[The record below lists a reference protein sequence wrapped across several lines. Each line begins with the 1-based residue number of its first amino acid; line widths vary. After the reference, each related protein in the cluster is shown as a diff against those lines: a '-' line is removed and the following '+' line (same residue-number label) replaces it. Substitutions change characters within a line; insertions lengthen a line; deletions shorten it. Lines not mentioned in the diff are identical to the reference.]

1 MKISTVLKFVL
12 LTMFLPLV
20 TMRAQSVVYSG
31 NFTSPYAAL
40 QDIGVSWSTF
50 STATVGVQVAVD
62 PNALRLSFQKFQLE
76 TPSFSLT
83 KTVSIS
89 AGFGGATKN
98 DSVALNFNALTFVMS
113 DGIASHSLSAGTGGN
128 YSISGTTDL
137 LHPIESLVLTGSYTI
152 VGPTTTV
159 TNAFSVQ
166 AAGTTYLRAPTTLNT
181 TNYPSSLTLSR
192 TDIYTFT
199 NEYYFTSG
207 QTNVNFV
214 NASVDGE
221 QITWAFGS
229 FAFGGTLAT
238 LSPGSLAAS
247 AVPEPATYAAIFGVT
262 ALGFAAYRR
271 RNKSV

>member
-1 MKISTVLKFVL
+1 MLLRTLAVGCGVGGWSRSGCVVQIDPCTPPPIHRSVGRVHPSFTSAEIRLRMKISTVLKFVL

-98 DSVALNFNALTFVMS
+98 YSVALNFNALTFVMS

-137 LHPIESLVLTGSYTI
+137 LHPTESLVLTGSYTI

-166 AAGTTYLRAPTTLNT
+166 AAGTT
-181 TNYPSSLTLSR
+181 
-192 TDIYTFT
+192 
-199 NEYYFTSG
+199 
-207 QTNVNFV
+207 
-214 NASVDGE
+214 
-221 QITWAFGS
+221 
-229 FAFGGTLAT
+229 
-238 LSPGSLAAS
+238 
-247 AVPEPATYAAIFGVT
+247 
-262 ALGFAAYRR
+262 
-271 RNKSV
+271 